1 MIEELERD
9 FYLASTWLQSSSSV
23 MVVKREESSN
33 TESYQDLS
41 GPIWLKMK
49 MDRLHRQ
56 QSTTTMRVVVLVMR
70 LSGCSL
76 VKKKKKS
83 SWSGQICR
91 YTQTCKFHIA
101 ENGYNVTTKLFL

>member
-1 MIEELERD
+1 M
-9 FYLASTWLQSSSSV
+9 FNA
-23 MVVKREESSN
+23 ESSN

-56 QSTTTMRVVVLVMR
+56 QSTTTMRVVVNDGDGAIMFSNEDSR
-70 LSGCSL
+70 G
-76 VKKKKKS
+76 
-83 SWSGQICR
+83 